1 MNSSKPI
8 TFGGSVEAP
17 CIMKQKYQRCENPN
31 YIHYSAEKLWET
43 SANLINLNELTSVA
57 LHWLNDTQHESFDRD
72 ELSTFLWFVVNK
84 DLIHGQKYMADYDV
98 NQDQAF
104 IINTN
109 LKNEYIFIATSVDSY
124 YRSSNSKAKIK
135 KIKPIKDYISPG
147 DTPANTTVSNNAI
160 TKLRELYTKNANAQ
174 YRCASTSEDRITYEP
189 KINQYS
195 FALQNWLNNTF
206 LQAYYLIRKYPHV
219 SDSIK
224 KFAYHIHYK
233 PSNGWFK
240 YSTQT
245 FPSED
250 DFIIMEMNGSHWYP
264 EGYDEEKQAVIDFFN
279 FNF

>member
-17 CIMKQKYQRCENPN
+17 CIMKQIYKRFSNAN
-31 YIHYSAEKLWET
+31 YIHYSAEKMWET
-43 SANLINLNELTSVA
+43 SANLINFDELTSVA
-57 LHWLNDTQHESFDRD
+57 LHWLNDTQQEFFDRD

-160 TKLRELYTKNANAQ
+160 TKLRELYTKNTNAQ
-174 YRCASTSEDRITYEP
+174 YLRIPTNEDKMTYEP

-206 LQAYYLIRKYPHV
+206 LQAYYLIRTYPHV
-219 SDSIK
+219 LVSIQ
-224 KFAYHIHYK
+224 KFAYHVHYK
-233 PSNGWFK
+233 PSNGCFA
-240 YSTQT
+240 YPAQS
-245 FPSED
+245 FPEET
-250 DFIIMEMNGSHWYP
+250 DFGIIEMDGSHWYP